1 MSERER
7 NRTTAATSA
16 QQREERSS
24 LQMQVRSKSPK
35 SKRVDQNQFNGYGG
49 DEPLKAPESRQ
60 NSRSPSSTELS
71 RRSIHAHPW
80 LDYPPRFENGV
91 EKATAKLKDTLAP
104 TGMLRVVP
112 AELRYTLTRN
122 FGFFARVFTQ
132 FFERDG
138 ADNVKQS
145 IGLK

>member
-1 MSERER
+1 MMNDCSLVTRCVTAMSG
-7 NRTTAATSA
+7 S
-16 QQREERSS
+16 
-24 LQMQVRSKSPK
+24 
-35 SKRVDQNQFNGYGG
+35 NG
-49 DEPLKAPESRQ
+49 S
-60 NSRSPSSTELS
+60 
-71 RRSIHAHPW
+71 RSIHAHPW
-80 LDYPPRFENGV
+80 FDYPPRFENGV